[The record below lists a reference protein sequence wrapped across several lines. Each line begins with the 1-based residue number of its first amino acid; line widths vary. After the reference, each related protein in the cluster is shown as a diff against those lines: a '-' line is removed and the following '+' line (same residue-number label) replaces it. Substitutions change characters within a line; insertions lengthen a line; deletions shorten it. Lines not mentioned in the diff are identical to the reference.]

1 VTVVTPTIFV
11 AYVLL
16 IALSLFLDPKRKKVH
31 PKGKYSILNML
42 LFSTF
47 KMLFAIGFVIVIALT
62 RRVSLSRVLG
72 FSGFSLS
79 WQSIGFGIIAAFG
92 FVLIYVLWQVLASR
106 ISKKIQA
113 DEAASGMIDLLPK
126 QWLPLVLLF
135 LTISLEAGLLEEIF
149 FRGIMQTNFSNFIA
163 PLWAIVISGIL
174 FGFAHFY
181 QGRSGVAGT
190 SVLGIWLGV
199 TYAAT
204 GNLLVPIVGH
214 FFGDFACMML
224 GAKTIM
230 RRKNDSKNN

>member
-1 VTVVTPTIFV
+1 MAVMTPTIFV

-31 PKGKYSILNML
+31 PKGKYSILSML

-47 KMLFAIGFVIVIALT
+47 KMLFAIGFVIVITLT

-72 FSGFSLS
+72 FSGLSLS
-79 WQSIGFGIIAAFG
+79 WQSIGFGMIAAFG
-92 FVLIYVLWQVLASR
+92 FVLIYLLRQVLASR

-149 FRGIMQTNFSNFIA
+149 FRGIMQTDFSNFIA
-163 PLWAIVISGIL
+163 SL
-174 FGFAHFY
+174 
-181 QGRSGVAGT
+181 
-190 SVLGIWLGV
+190 
-199 TYAAT
+199 
-204 GNLLVPIVGH
+204 
-214 FFGDFACMML
+214 
-224 GAKTIM
+224 
-230 RRKNDSKNN
+230 